1 MIELP
6 SNEPVPL
13 SATTPETTGRLIVL
27 EGPDGSGKTTQA
39 ARLADWLASGGR
51 EVVGFRDPGG
61 TSLGERLRSIVKD
74 RSGLAIGMRAE
85 MLLFMSSRA
94 QLVEELVRPALA
106 RGAIVVGDRFLLSNV
121 VYQGYAGGLDVEEI
135 WRVGLVATGGLLPD
149 LTLLVDVP
157 PEVAGLRIGPA
168 RDRIEDRGEDYRR
181 RVREGF
187 LAASKTYPA
196 PIAVVDGSSD
206 ADSVASRLQSEV
218 TRALALTER
227 P

>member
-1 MIELP
+1 LNQVA
-6 SNEPVPL
+6 SHL
-13 SATTPETTGRLIVL
+13 QGRLIVL

-39 ARLADWLASGGR
+39 AKLASWLGSTGR
-51 EVVGFRDPGG
+51 EVVTFRDPGG

-74 RSGLAIGMRAE
+74 RSGLTIGMRAE

-94 QLVEELVRPALA
+94 QLVEELIRPALD

-149 LTLLVDVP
+149 LTLIVDVP
-157 PEVAGLRIGPA
+157 PDVAERRIGPA

-181 RVREGF
+181 AVREGF
-187 LAASKTYPA
+187 LTASLTYPA
-196 PIAVVDGSSD
+196 PIAVVDGSGD
-206 ADSVASRLQSEV
+206 PDSVASQLQSEV
-218 TRALALTER
+218 TRALALAPR